1 MHMVWHDRQRFE
13 GVVLCVR
20 DTHKPIPRLRQT
32 PVVYET
38 AAARGDK
45 NQVQIVPIPTA
56 VCRRRNREVH
66 IRDLNCEFLHAG
78 DETWINEP
86 LFSDLLL
93 EIAFHNGACVF
104 PKGPESYFA
113 AKGHGCPR
121 LAKGMLK
128 AALNALRGKDW
139 ANERR
144 GFKENLRG
152 VVPDAKVDNAKTV
165 IFPRSLAGVDGRR
178 GRWGKGRL
186 LG

>member
-1 MHMVWHDRQRFE
+1 
-13 GVVLCVR
+13 
-20 DTHKPIPRLRQT
+20 
-32 PVVYET
+32 
-38 AAARGDK
+38 
-45 NQVQIVPIPTA
+45 
-56 VCRRRNREVH
+56 
-66 IRDLNCEFLHAG
+66 
-78 DETWINEP
+78 
-86 LFSDLLL
+86 
-93 EIAFHNGACVF
+93 
-104 PKGPESYFA
+104 
-113 AKGHGCPR
+113 
-121 LAKGMLK
+121 MLK